1 MVILY
6 HKPVNSLFY
15 TNLAALAKQ
24 KKLRIF
30 FLSLVFSHLFF
41 FLLFEQVKIPLT
53 TSCFIAVLADKLRPT
68 FDLVYQ
74 CVKLPEI
81 SERATTRSSLPIQK
95 FQMA

>member
-24 KKLRIF
+24 KKTENLLLKSRF
-30 FLSLVFSHLFF
+30 FPSFF

-74 CVKLPEI
+74 CVKFNEI
-81 SERATTRSSLPIQK
+81 SDGATTQTSIPIQK
-95 FQMA
+95 F